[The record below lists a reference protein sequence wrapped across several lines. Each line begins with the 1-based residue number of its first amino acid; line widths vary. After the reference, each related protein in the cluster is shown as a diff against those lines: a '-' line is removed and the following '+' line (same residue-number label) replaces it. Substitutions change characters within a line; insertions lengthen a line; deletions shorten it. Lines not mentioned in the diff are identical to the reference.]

1 MQFDKAYSFLMHKLE
16 NELPKNLYYH
26 NASHTKDV
34 LEYAQ
39 LLAESENISEPEFTL
54 LKTACETIILKLVMI
69 IFKNTEFVLPA
80 EFV

>member
-1 MQFDKAYSFLMHKLE
+1 MQFDKAYSFLTHKLE

-26 NASHTKDV
+26 NVSHTKDV

-54 LKTACETIILKLVMI
+54 IKTAALYHD
-69 IFKNTEFVLPA
+69 A
-80 EFV
+80 G